1 MDEAYDTTL
10 GSSLFDYDNVT
21 AEGVS
26 NIMWTLSPA
35 VASEPE
41 FFSGYV
47 VPAFPIIPSDLLVAS
62 NAVYAGVV
70 QDPYV
75 GKMTAVSYSSC
86 VRHPVVV
93 GLIPERY
100 VVGHT
105 VCRSAANHR
114 AGRRR
119 SRHPRV

>member
-1 MDEAYDTTL
+1 MDETYDTTL

-21 AEGVS
+21 DEGVS
-26 NIMWTLSPA
+26 NIMWTLTPA

-70 QDPYV
+70 RDPYV
-75 GKMTAVSYSSC
+75 GEMTAVSYSSC
-86 VRHPVVV
+86 LQHSVAVA
-93 GLIPERY
+93 LIPERC
-100 VVGHT
+100 VVEYT
-105 VCRSAANHR
+105 VCRSAAHHR
-114 AGRRR
+114 AG
-119 SRHPRV
+119 